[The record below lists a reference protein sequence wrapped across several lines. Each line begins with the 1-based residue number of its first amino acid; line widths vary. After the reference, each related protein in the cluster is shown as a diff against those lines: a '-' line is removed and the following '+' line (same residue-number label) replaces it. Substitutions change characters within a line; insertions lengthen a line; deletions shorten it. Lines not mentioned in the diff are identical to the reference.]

1 MRANAG
7 SVSPALSIGLASA
20 PAAFA
25 DDLVVDPSMPGP
37 VQVAAGPTA
46 DNADPAALAA
56 CAQFAQVLD
65 GSSAYYGDFADA
77 FEGSSYA
84 DPAVGSSNVV
94 GRTALREAA
103 SSVDE
108 RGEYPWLATRYRRTD
123 ADVVAR
129 RDETAR
135 QDGPAHLRRQPELH
149 RNRNEQP
156 GDQRSDG
163 VRGGRDA
170 RLDPMKRF
178 DLWGACAQLSRF
190 RLRWRGRHGCTG
202 TAEVGSR

>member
-1 MRANAG
+1 M
-7 SVSPALSIGLASA
+7 IWLAIR
-20 PAAFA
+20 PCR
-25 DDLVVDPSMPGP
+25 GP
-37 VQVAAGPTA
+37 FRLPRDRQS

-77 FEGSSYA
+77 FEGSSYS

-103 SSVDE
+103 SLVDE
-108 RGEYPWLATRYRRTD
+108 RGEYAWPATRYRRTD

-129 RDETAR
+129 CDETAR
-135 QDGPAHLRRQPELH
+135 QDGPADSRRQPELH

-156 GDQRSDG
+156 GDQRSNG
-163 VRGGRDA
+163 VRGRRDA

-178 DLWGACAQLSRF
+178 IFGALALSFLVSACA
-190 RLRWRGRHGCTG
+190 GGAATG
-202 TAEVGSR
+202 AQEPREVGFR